1 MFLTLS
7 LPMVFTLINK
17 RNKSHNAPQREAAT
31 ILQSQRAPSAVHSF
45 HSVM

>member
-31 ILQSQRAPSAVHSF
+31 ILQSQRAPPPFTAF
-45 HSVM
+45 TA